1 MRSKIIVG
9 IVLTLYV
16 VGLSLCLSA
25 CWDAE
30 YIKYTGDQSYVVIET
45 EQFNRLITAVEKIV
59 ENTNPQP
66 K

>member
-1 MRSKIIVG
+1 MRYKILIG

-16 VGLSLCLSA
+16 IGLSLCISA

-30 YIKYTGDQSYVVIET
+30 YIKYTSDQAYVVIET